1 MSVCT
6 LSAERS
12 AGREE
17 GPRGWGRREEV
28 GEGERGAAITARRQ
42 AGGGGGG
49 PFDDGK
55 ERWANE
61 NEAC

>member
-28 GEGERGAAITARRQ
+28 GEGERGAAISARRQ

-49 PFDDGK
+49 GSV
-55 ERWANE
+55 
-61 NEAC
+61 